1 MFKVA
6 VITDEDSALGF
17 RLTPVETFVVETPEE
32 ARQQLVKLLNDD
44 TVGVIVMN
52 DDFLG
57 AVDERLQQ
65 RIDKLYRPIVVPIP
79 AKKSVEITEER
90 RAYLAGLI
98 RRAVGFDIKLGE

>member
-1 MFKVA
+1 MYKVA

-17 RLTPVETFVVETPEE
+17 RLTPVETFVVESPDE
-32 ARQQLVKLLNDD
+32 ARKELLRLLNDD
-44 TVGVIVMN
+44 TVGVIVIN
-52 DDFLG
+52 DEYMS
-57 AVDERLQQ
+57 AIDERLQQ

-79 AKKSVEITEER
+79 AKKTVEVTEER